1 MAGVPPYVTARV
13 AVPGSAEGQAVLT
26 AYFHDIVSRSHGR
39 QATGDEVRAAMSDEP
54 SDDLRPPHGVFFL
67 ARRDAAVVGCVGLRL
82 LPGGIGEITRMFV
95 VPEAR
100 RHGVGRQLLQAAED
114 AAPGFGVTGLRLD
127 TSSHL
132 AEARQLYAS
141 HGYHEVAP
149 SMTAATPTAGIRN
162 PCRGKG
168 CATRLRTWVPRMPPP
183 GWPLYGWRWACSPRP
198 APGAAG
204 NAGLVPC

>member
-1 MAGVPPYVTARV
+1 MTGVPPYVTVLVAR
-13 AVPGSAEGQAVLT
+13 PGSPESHAVLT

-39 QATGDEVRAAMSDEP
+39 EATGDEVRAAMSDEP

-82 LPGGIGEITRMFV
+82 QPGGIGEITRMFV

-114 AAPGFGVTGLRLD
+114 AAPGLGVTRLRLD

-141 HGYHEVAP
+141 HGYQEVAP
-149 SMTAATPTAGIRN
+149 FNDGRHAD
-162 PCRGKG
+162 
-168 CATRLRTWVPRMPPP
+168 
-183 GWPLYGWRWACSPRP
+183 RWYQKS
-198 APGAAG
+198 
-204 NAGLVPC
+204 LS

>member
-1 MAGVPPYVTARV
+1 MTGVPPYVTVLV
-13 AVPGSAEGQAVLT
+13 ATPGSPESHAVLT

-39 QATGDEVRAAMSDEP
+39 EATGDEVRAAMSDEP

-82 LPGGIGEITRMFV
+82 QPGGIGEITRMFV

-114 AAPGFGVTGLRLD
+114 AAPGWGVTRLRLD

-141 HGYHEVAP
+141 HGYQEVAP
-149 SMTAATPTAGIRN
+149 FNDGRHAD
-162 PCRGKG
+162 
-168 CATRLRTWVPRMPPP
+168 
-183 GWPLYGWRWACSPRP
+183 RWYQKS
-198 APGAAG
+198 
-204 NAGLVPC
+204 LS